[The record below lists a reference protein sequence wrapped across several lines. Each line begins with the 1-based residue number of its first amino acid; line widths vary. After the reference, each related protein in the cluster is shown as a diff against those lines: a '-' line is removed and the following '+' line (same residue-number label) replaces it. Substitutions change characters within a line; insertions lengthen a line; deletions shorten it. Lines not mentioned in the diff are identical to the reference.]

1 MGDNDAEDVAPAERR
16 LATLRALLA
25 RLDAEG
31 RPDDPAIRAVRSL
44 LDDAA
49 RDEANDP
56 DAS

>member
-1 MGDNDAEDVAPAERR
+1 MGDDDAEDEAPAERR

-31 RPDDPAIRAVRSL
+31 TPDDPAIRAVRSL

-49 RDEANDP
+49 RDAPNDP
-56 DAS
+56 DAA